1 MRCLRTSPETADM
14 LTARRLDDDNPCRP
28 RHFKPPPC
36 APVIGDTA
44 AYEHLDAT
52 RTRLVTAIAL
62 FSLVFLAIAGRLVEV
77 IEMSGAAEP
86 RVAHT
91 RLIPPPPRGRAD
103 IVDRNGTL
111 LATNLDS
118 PSVYV
123 NSKRMLQAG
132 EDPERAAQAITTAL
146 PDLSP
151 TELRAKLSSGRNFA
165 YHKRSLTPHQEYAV
179 NNLGIP
185 GIEFSAEERRIYPLG
200 DLTSHV
206 VGYCGIDNIGQAGIE
221 RGLNPAIKGNG
232 EPVALA
238 LDARVQFVLKDELQQ
253 VINQFD
259 AKGAA
264 GIIMNVHTGEI
275 VAMASLPDFDP
286 NHPPT
291 TDPQHSS
298 TEDKDRGFNKLT
310 SGEYELGSVFKI
322 FNTAMALD
330 GGVATMTKSYDASN
344 PIRIGRFTIEDYHG
358 KHRWLTVP
366 EIFMYSSNIGSARMA
381 VDAGA
386 QRQRDFLNR
395 LGLLRPA
402 PVELDKVEVARPHFP
417 AVWREV
423 NVMTIA
429 FGHGIAVTPLHMITA
444 TAAIING
451 GILHPATLLK
461 VKSGT
466 RVPGERVISA
476 KTSEQ
481 MRKLMRLV
489 VEFGTAKQAA
499 APGYVVGGKTGT
511 AEKNVH
517 GHYEE
522 KKLLSSFIGAF
533 PINDPQYVILTLV
546 DEPHGNKESHG
557 YATAG
562 WTVAPATGRIIQRI
576 APLLGVAPVD
586 ENSPEIK
593 RALQIESLAGN
604 KIEDYWAGSLI

>member
-1 MRCLRTSPETADM
+1 M
-14 LTARRLDDDNPCRP
+14 LSVQRLDDNPCRP

-36 APVIGDTA
+36 APVVATGAAVEFLDTA
-44 AYEHLDAT
+44 
-52 RTRLVTAIAL
+52 RTRLLMAGAL
-62 FSLVFLAIAGRLVEV
+62 FALIFLVVAARLVDVVEV
-77 IEMSGAAEP
+77 DGGAASGDT
-86 RVAHT
+86 RVAHH
-91 RLIPPPPRGRAD
+91 LVVPPPVRAD

-118 PSVYV
+118 PALYV
-123 NSKRMLQAG
+123 DSKEMLQAG
-132 EDPERAAQAITTAL
+132 ENPDAAAKAITTAL
-146 PDLSP
+146 PDLSSSDI
-151 TELRAKLSSGRNFA
+151 RSKLASGKSFA
-165 YHKRSLTPHQEYAV
+165 YLTRSLTPRQESAV

-185 GIEFSAEERRIYPLG
+185 GVEFQPGEKRRYPLG
-200 DLTSHV
+200 DLVSHV
-206 VGYCGIDNIGQAGIE
+206 VGYCSVDNIGQAGLE
-221 RGLNPAIKGNG
+221 RGLNPAIKNSGK
-232 EPVALA
+232 PVMLA

-253 VINQFD
+253 VITQFD

-264 GIIMNVHTGEI
+264 GIVMNVRTGEI

-291 TDPQHSS
+291 TDPKRE
-298 TEDKDRGFNKLT
+298 TPEDKDRIFNKIT

-330 GGVATMTKSYDASN
+330 SGVSTMTSTYDARN
-344 PIRIGRFTIEDYHG
+344 PIEIGRFTIEDYHG
-358 KHRWLTVP
+358 KHRILSVP
-366 EIFMYSSNIGSARMA
+366 EIFAYSSNIGSARMA
-381 VDAGA
+381 VAAGA
-386 QRQRDFLNR
+386 QRQRDFLSR
-395 LGLLRPA
+395 LGLLE
-402 PVELDKVEVARPHFP
+402 PVPIEFDKVEVAKPHFP

-444 TAAIING
+444 TAAMING
-451 GILHPATLLK
+451 GILHPPTMLK
-461 VKSGT
+461 VPTGAK
-466 RVPGERVISA
+466 VPGVRVIA
-476 KTSEQ
+476 EKTSDQ
-481 MRKLMRLV
+481 IRKLFRLV
-489 VEFGTAKQAA
+489 VESGTAKQAE

-511 AEKNVH
+511 AEKNVG

-533 PINDPQYVILTLV
+533 PMNDPQYVILTIV

-586 ENSPEIK
+586 ETAPEIVK
-593 RALQIESLAGN
+593 PLQIESLAGKKLEYN
-604 KIEDYWAGSLI
+604 

>member
-1 MRCLRTSPETADM
+1 M
-14 LTARRLDDDNPCRP
+14 LATQRLDDNPCRP

-36 APVIGDTA
+36 APVVADAAAAEYLDT
-44 AYEHLDAT
+44 T
-52 RTRLVTAIAL
+52 RTRLMLAAL
-62 FSLVFLAIAGRLVEV
+62 LFGLIFLVLAGRLVDVVEV
-77 IEMSGAAEP
+77 PGSP
-86 RVAHT
+86 TDPQVAHA
-91 RLIPPPPRGRAD
+91 RLVAPPPPARAD

-118 PSVYV
+118 PSLYV
-123 NSKRMLQAG
+123 NSKEMLKAG
-132 EDPERAAQAITTAL
+132 ENPDEAAREINKAL

-151 TELRAKLSSGRNFA
+151 GEIHAKLVSGRSFA
-165 YHKRSLTPHQEYAV
+165 YLKRSLTPRQEYAV

-185 GIEFSAEERRIYPLG
+185 GIEFSPEERRIYPLG
-200 DLTSHV
+200 DLTSHA
-206 VGYCGIDNIGQAGIE
+206 VGYCGIDNIGEAGIE
-221 RGLNPAIKGNG
+221 RGLNPAIRGSG

-264 GIIMNVHTGEI
+264 GIIMNVRTGEI

-286 NHPPT
+286 NHPP
-291 TDPQHSS
+291 S
-298 TEDKDRGFNKLT
+298 TNPKNET
-310 SGEYELGSVFKI
+310 AEYELGSVFKI

-330 GGVATMTKSYDASN
+330 SGVSTMTSSYDARN
-344 PIRIGRFTIEDYHG
+344 PIEIGRFEIDDYHG
-358 KHRWLTVP
+358 KHRWLSVP

-381 VDAGA
+381 VAAGA
-386 QRQRDFLNR
+386 DRQRSFLNR
-395 LGLLRPA
+395 LGLLSPV
-402 PVELDKVEVARPHFP
+402 PVELDKVEVARPHYP
-417 AVWREV
+417 ATWREV

-451 GILHPATLLK
+451 GILHAPTMLRVPDGA
-461 VKSGT
+461 
-466 RVPGERVISA
+466 RVPGVRVISE

-481 MRKLMRLV
+481 MRKLMRYV
-489 VEFGTAKQAA
+489 VEYGTAKLAE

-511 AEKNVH
+511 AEKNAG

-533 PINDPQYVILTLV
+533 PMNNPRYVIFTLV
-546 DEPHGNKESHG
+546 DEPHGNKQSHG

-562 WTVAPATGRIIQRI
+562 WTVAPATSRIIQRI
-576 APLLGVAPVD
+576 APLLGVTPVD
-586 ENSPEIK
+586 ENSPEVVK
-593 RALQIESLAGN
+593 SLQIESLAGK
-604 KIEDYWAGSLI
+604 KIEDY

>member
-1 MRCLRTSPETADM
+1 M
-14 LTARRLDDDNPCRP
+14 LSVQRLDDNPCRP

-36 APVIGDTA
+36 APVVATGAAVEFLDTA
-44 AYEHLDAT
+44 
-52 RTRLVTAIAL
+52 RTRLLMAGAL
-62 FSLVFLAIAGRLVEV
+62 FALIFLVVAARLVDVVEV
-77 IEMSGAAEP
+77 DGGAASGDT
-86 RVAHT
+86 RVAHH
-91 RLIPPPPRGRAD
+91 LVVPPPVRAD

-118 PSVYV
+118 PALYV
-123 NSKRMLQAG
+123 DSKEMLQAG
-132 EDPERAAQAITTAL
+132 ENPDAAAKAITTAL
-146 PDLSP
+146 PDLSSSDI
-151 TELRAKLSSGRNFA
+151 RSKLASGKSFA
-165 YHKRSLTPHQEYAV
+165 YLTRSLTPRQESAV

-185 GIEFSAEERRIYPLG
+185 GVEFQPGEKRRYPLG
-200 DLTSHV
+200 DLVSHV
-206 VGYCGIDNIGQAGIE
+206 VGYCSVDNIGQAGLE
-221 RGLNPAIKGNG
+221 RGLNPAIKNSGK
-232 EPVALA
+232 PVMLA

-253 VINQFD
+253 VITQFD

-264 GIIMNVHTGEI
+264 GIIMNVRTGEI

-291 TDPQHSS
+291 TDPKRE
-298 TEDKDRGFNKLT
+298 TPEDKDRIFNKIT

-330 GGVATMTKSYDASN
+330 SGVSTMTSTYDARN
-344 PIRIGRFTIEDYHG
+344 PIEIGRFTIEDYHG
-358 KHRWLTVP
+358 KHRILSVP
-366 EIFMYSSNIGSARMA
+366 EIFAYSSNIGSARMA
-381 VDAGA
+381 VAAGA
-386 QRQRDFLNR
+386 QRQRDFLSR
-395 LGLLRPA
+395 LGLLE
-402 PVELDKVEVARPHFP
+402 PVPIEFDKVEVAKPHFP

-444 TAAIING
+444 TAAMING
-451 GILHPATLLK
+451 GILHPPTMLK
-461 VKSGT
+461 VPTGAK
-466 RVPGERVISA
+466 VPGVRVIA
-476 KTSEQ
+476 EKTSDQ
-481 MRKLMRLV
+481 IRKLFRLV
-489 VEFGTAKQAA
+489 VESGTAKQAE

-511 AEKNVH
+511 AEKNVG

-533 PINDPQYVILTLV
+533 PMNDPQYVILTIV

-586 ENSPEIK
+586 ENAPEIVK
-593 RALQIESLAGN
+593 PLQIESLAGKKLEYN
-604 KIEDYWAGSLI
+604 

>member
-1 MRCLRTSPETADM
+1 M
-14 LTARRLDDDNPCRP
+14 LSAQRLDDNPCRP

-36 APVIGDTA
+36 APVIADSAAAAFLDT
-44 AYEHLDAT
+44 T
-52 RTRLVTAIAL
+52 RTRLLLAASLFAL
-62 FSLVFLAIAGRLVEV
+62 IFLVVAGRLVDVVE
-77 IEMSGAAEP
+77 IAGATPDSRTA
-86 RVAHT
+86 RARLVA
-91 RLIPPPPRGRAD
+91 PPPAVRAD

-123 NSKRMLQAG
+123 NSKVMLQSG
-132 EDPERAAQAITTAL
+132 ENPDVAALAITKAL
-146 PDLSP
+146 PDMSP
-151 TELRAKLSSGRNFA
+151 AEIRAKLASGRSFA
-165 YHKRSLTPHQEYAV
+165 YIKRSLTPRQEYAI

-185 GIEFSAEERRIYPLG
+185 GVEFSPEERRIYPLG
-200 DLTSHV
+200 DLVAHA

-221 RGLNPAIKGNG
+221 RGLNKTIKGNDQ
-232 EPVALA
+232 PVALA
-238 LDARVQFVLKDELQQ
+238 LDSRVQFVLKDELQN

-286 NHPPT
+286 NHPP
-291 TDPQHSS
+291 S
-298 TEDKDRGFNKLT
+298 TNPKTETPEDKDRIFNKIT

-330 GGVATMTKSYDASN
+330 TGTSTMTSSYDARSG
-344 PIRIGRFTIEDYHG
+344 IKIGRFTIEDYHG
-358 KHRWLTVP
+358 KHRILSLP

-381 VDAGA
+381 LAAGA
-386 QRQRDFLNR
+386 ERQRGFLAK
-395 LGLLRPA
+395 LGLLSPV

-417 AVWREV
+417 AVWRPV

-444 TAAIING
+444 TAAIVNG
-451 GILHPATLLK
+451 GILHPPTMLK
-461 VKSGT
+461 VPEGAT
-466 RVPGERVISA
+466 VPGVRVISE
-476 KTSEQ
+476 KTSDQ
-481 MRKLMRLV
+481 MRKLMRYV
-489 VEFGTAKQAA
+489 VEYGTAKFAE

-511 AEKNVH
+511 AEKNLH
-517 GHYEE
+517 GRYEE

-533 PINDPQYVILTLV
+533 PINDPQYVMLTLV
-546 DEPHGNKESHG
+546 DEPHGNKQSHG

-562 WTVAPATGRIIQRI
+562 WTVAPATSRIIQRI

-586 ENSPEIK
+586 ENSPEIVK
-593 RALQIESLAGN
+593 SLQIESLAGK
-604 KIEDYWAGSLI
+604 KIEDY

>member
-1 MRCLRTSPETADM
+1 M
-14 LTARRLDDDNPCRP
+14 LSAQRLDDNPCRP

-36 APVIGDTA
+36 APVVADSA
-44 AYEHLDAT
+44 AFELLDAT
-52 RTRLVTAIAL
+52 RTRLVLATAL
-62 FSLVFLAIAGRLVEV
+62 FALIFVVIAGRLVEV
-77 IEMSGAAEP
+77 VEMGGTVEP
-86 RVAHT
+86 RVART
-91 RLIPPPPRGRAD
+91 RLIAPPPRVRAD
-103 IVDRNGTL
+103 IVDRNGAL

-118 PSVYV
+118 PSLYV
-123 NSKRMLQAG
+123 NSKLMLQAG

-146 PDLSP
+146 PDLPP
-151 TELRAKLSSGRNFA
+151 TELRAKLSSGRSFA
-165 YHKRSLTPHQEYAV
+165 YLKRSLTPRQEYAV

-185 GIEFSAEERRIYPLG
+185 GIEFSPEERRVYPLG
-200 DLTSHV
+200 DLAAHA
-206 VGYCGIDNIGQAGIE
+206 VGYCGVDNVGEAGIE
-221 RGLNPAIKGNG
+221 RGLNPTIKGAG

-238 LDARVQFVLKDELQQ
+238 LDARVQYVLRDELQQ

-259 AKGAA
+259 ARGAA
-264 GIIMNVHTGEI
+264 GIVMNVNTGEI

-291 TDPQHSS
+291 TDPKHSS
-298 TEDKDRGFNKLT
+298 TEDKDRVFNKLT

-330 GGVATMTKSYDASN
+330 SGTANMTKSYDARN
-344 PIRIGRFTIEDYHG
+344 PIQIGRFSIEDYHG

-381 VDAGA
+381 VEAGG
-386 QRQRDFLNR
+386 QRQRDFLGR

-402 PVELDKVEVARPHFP
+402 SIELDKVEVARPHFP
-417 AVWREV
+417 AIWREV

-451 GILHPATLLK
+451 GILHPPTMLK
-461 VKSGT
+461 VAPGAP
-466 RVPGERVISA
+466 VPGERVISA

-489 VEFGTAKQAA
+489 VEFGTAKLAA

-511 AEKNVH
+511 AEKNLH

-533 PINDPQYVILTLV
+533 PINDPKYVIFTLV

-562 WTVAPATGRIIQRI
+562 WTVAPATSRIIQRI

-593 RALQIESLAGN
+593 RELQIESLAGK
-604 KIEDYWAGSLI
+604 KIEDY